1 MADDPFSKAKAML
14 AGLEEEQRE
23 RFRPRPD
30 QKPKAPQTR
39 EDRQRTDAQAYL
51 DRLNASCSSSISVDA
66 GWLR

>member
-1 MADDPFSKAKAML
+1 MSDDPFSKAKEML

-23 RFRPRPD
+23 RFRPRPE
-30 QKPKAPQTR
+30 QKPKAPQTPA
-39 EDRQRTDAQAYL
+39 ERQRADAQAYL